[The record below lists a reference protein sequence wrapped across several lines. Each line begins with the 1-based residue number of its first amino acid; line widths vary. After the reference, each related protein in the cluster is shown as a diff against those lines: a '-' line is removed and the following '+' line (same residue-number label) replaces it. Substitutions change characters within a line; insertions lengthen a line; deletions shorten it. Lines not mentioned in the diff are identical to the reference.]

1 MSKPILLVTLD
12 YSPNL
17 GGVARYLSSIAR
29 VFSDE
34 MIVIA
39 PWVEGEKETATL
51 WRKKLLYKHFR
62 PAWLATVFL
71 LIKHKN
77 DYRSVLVSHV
87 LPIGFA
93 AYLARF
99 ITRKPY
105 SVIVHGL
112 DVALARKS
120 WRKRML
126 MQLVLRNAK
135 VVIANSEV
143 LANEVVELDGAKKVI
158 PLLPPLNLPSTPP
171 IIKNESPWKVLLSV
185 SRLVSRKGHSRVF
198 EALSH
203 LRANNLLP
211 NVSYIIVGEG
221 TERNVL
227 EYQVKELGLED
238 VVVFYGAVADEDLPR
253 VYGIADV
260 FVLPTVVDSVDREGF
275 GYVYVEAAMYGV
287 PSIATDSSG
296 VNEAVLHNQTGLL
309 VPDDNIDELAKAIYK
324 LLTQNE
330 TRTRLGET
338 AQKRVFSDFD
348 ENETF
353 AILKE
358 LL

>member
-1 MSKPILLVTLD
+1 
-12 YSPNL
+12 
-17 GGVARYLSSIAR
+17 
-29 VFSDE
+29 
-34 MIVIA
+34 
-39 PWVEGEKETATL
+39 
-51 WRKKLLYKHFR
+51 
-62 PAWLATVFL
+62 
-71 LIKHKN
+71 
-77 DYRSVLVSHV
+77 
-87 LPIGFA
+87 
-93 AYLARF
+93 LARF